1 MNHSVKMLIFAI
13 LCLSAALFSCSP
25 AEKPKEK
32 NSQEHHLTHDGD
44 IHSYA
49 NLNEIHTEH
58 LHLDLDVNFENNKIY
73 GVARHQMSKHTA
85 DTAVF
90 DIKNIDIQKITT
102 GKEKESETDYVIG
115 ENDPVLGAPLMVS
128 IDSTVEYINIY
139 YTTTDKTE
147 ALDWL
152 APELTEGKKYPFLY
166 SQGQTVLTRTWIP
179 IQDSPSNRITYSA
192 DVKVPK
198 EFLALMSAEN
208 PIKKNETGE
217 YHFEMKQPIPAYL
230 IAIAVGNLEYR
241 SLGKNSGVYSEPELI
256 DACADE
262 FADLQKMIE
271 AAEKLY
277 GKYRW
282 EQYDVVVLPYSF
294 PFGGMENP
302 RLTFANPTLITGDR
316 TLVNVIAHELAHSW
330 SGNLVTNSS
339 WEDFWLNEGFT
350 VYFENRIMEELYGKE
365 VADILAVIE
374 FQELERTLKKVDAE
388 DTKLKLNLSKRSPDE
403 GMTDIAYIK
412 GAYFLR
418 TLEKEAGRKKF
429 DRFLKKYF
437 DDHAFST
444 LSTEEFIS
452 YLDKNLLKP
461 QKINFNVS
469 EWIYTKGI
477 PENCIKIT
485 SPRLEKV
492 EKLADDIVSGKTTLK
507 KKKIKRNDLTTQ
519 EWMAFIRKLP
529 HYTDPKILKSIDDQL
544 SFKNCG
550 NSEIMCEWYM
560 LAINSGYTIVRPSME
575 KFLNKTGRLK
585 YIEPIYETLIN
596 SRYESDKHL
605 AERIFEKS
613 KGNYH
618 PVARITIE
626 EMIAKAI

>member
-1 MNHSVKMLIFAI
+1 MNHSVKTLIFA
-13 LCLSAALFSCSP
+13 LSYLSVTLFSCSP
-25 AEKPKEK
+25 ADKPKEK
-32 NSQEHHLTHDGD
+32 NSPEHHHRNDGD

-49 NLNEIHTEH
+49 NTDEIHTEH
-58 LHLDLDVNFENNKIY
+58 LHLDLDINFENNKIY
-73 GVARHQMSKHTA
+73 GVARHKMSKHDS

-90 DIKNIDIQKITT
+90 DIKHIDIQKITT

-115 ENDPVLGAPLMVS
+115 ENDPILGAPLMVA

-179 IQDSPSNRITYSA
+179 IQDTPSNRITYSA

-198 EFLALMSAEN
+198 DFLAIMSAKN
-208 PIKKNETGE
+208 PTEKNKTGE
-217 YHFEMKQPIPAYL
+217 YHFEMTQPIPAYL
-230 IAIAVGNLEYR
+230 IAIAAGNLEYR
-241 SLGKNSGVYSEPELI
+241 PLGKNSGVYSEPELI
-256 DACADE
+256 EACSDE

-282 EQYDVVVLPYSF
+282 EQYDVVILPYSF

-374 FQELERTLKKVDAE
+374 FQELERTLKKVDVN
-388 DTKLKLNLSKRSPDE
+388 DTKLKLNLFQRSPDE

-418 TLEKEAGRKKF
+418 TLEKAVGRKKF

-437 DDHAFST
+437 DDHAFTT
-444 LSTEEFIS
+444 LLTEQFIT
-452 YLDKNLLKP
+452 YLDKHLLKP
-461 QKINFNVS
+461 QKVDFNVN
-469 EWIYTKGI
+469 EWIYSTGI
-477 PENCIKIT
+477 PGNCIKIT

-492 EKLADDIVSGKTTLK
+492 EKLADDIANGKTTLK

-529 HYTDPKILKSIDDQL
+529 QDIHPKTMKAIDDVL
-544 SFKNCG
+544 EFKNCG
-550 NSEIMCEWYM
+550 NAEIMCEWYM
-560 LAINSGYTIVRPSME
+560 LAINSGYTLARPSME
-575 KFLNKTGRLK
+575 KFLNTTGRLK
-585 YIEPIYETLIN
+585 YLEPIYEALMN
-596 SRYESDKHL
+596 SRYESDKEL
-605 AERIFEKS
+605 AERIFKKS
-613 KGNYH
+613 KANYH
-618 PVARITIE
+618 PVARMAIG
-626 EMIAKAI
+626 EMIAKAD

>member
-1 MNHSVKMLIFAI
+1 MNHSVKMLIFA
-13 LCLSAALFSCSP
+13 LLSLSVSLFSCSP
-25 AEKPKEK
+25 SDIPKET
-32 NSQEHHLTHDGD
+32 SSPEHHHTHDGD

-49 NLNEIHTEH
+49 NLEEIRTEH

-73 GVARHQMSKHTA
+73 GVARHRMSKHTA
-85 DTAVF
+85 DTAIF
-90 DIKNIDIQKITT
+90 DIKNIDIQRITT

-115 ENDPVLGAPLMVS
+115 KNDDMLGAPLMVA

-139 YTTTDKTE
+139 YTTTDETE

-152 APELTEGKKYPFLY
+152 TPELTEGKKYPFLY
-166 SQGQTVLTRTWIP
+166 SQGQTILTRTWIP
-179 IQDSPSNRITYSA
+179 LQDSPSNRITYSA

-198 EFLALMSAEN
+198 EFLAIMSAEN
-208 PIKKNETGE
+208 PTEKNETGE

-256 DACADE
+256 DACVYE
-262 FADLQKMIE
+262 FADLQKMID

-282 EQYDVVVLPYSF
+282 EQYDLVILPYSF

-302 RLTFANPTLITGDR
+302 RLTFANPTLIAGDR

-365 VADILAVIE
+365 VADILAVVE
-374 FQELERTLKKVDAE
+374 FQELERTLKKIDSE
-388 DTKLKLNLSKRSPDE
+388 DSKLKLNLYQRNPDE
-403 GMTDIAYIK
+403 GMTDVAYIK

-418 TLEKEAGRKKF
+418 TLEAAIGRKKM
-429 DRFLKKYF
+429 DAFLKKYF
-437 DDHAFST
+437 DDYAFST
-444 LSTEEFIS
+444 LTTEDFVS
-452 YLDKNLLKP
+452 YLDKKLLTP
-461 QKINFNVS
+461 NKIDFNID
-469 EWIYTKGI
+469 EWVYSSGI
-477 PENCIKIT
+477 PKNCITIQST
-485 SPRLEKV
+485 RLEKIK
-492 EKLADDIVSGKTTLK
+492 KLAEVAVENPTKLK
-507 KKKIKRNDLTTQ
+507 RYKRIDYTTQ
-519 EWMAFIRKLP
+519 EWMVFIRELP
-529 HYTDPKILKSIDDQL
+529 QDIHPKTMKVLDDLL

-560 LAINSGYTIVRPSME
+560 LAINSGYTLVRKDME
-575 KFLNKTGRLK
+575 IFLKKTGRLK
-585 YIEPIYETLIN
+585 YIEPIYEHLAN
-596 SRYESDKHL
+596 SRYDSDKEL
-605 AERIFEKS
+605 SKRFFEKF
-613 KGNYH
+613 KWNYH
-618 PVARITIE
+618 PVARIGIQELLSKTN
-626 EMIAKAI
+626 

>member
-1 MNHSVKMLIFAI
+1 MNDPVKTLFFAFFCCMLI
-13 LCLSAALFSCSP
+13 LFGCSP
-25 AEKPKEK
+25 SKTEKGKTTGET
-32 NSQEHHLTHDGD
+32 HHSHGAD

-49 NLNEIHTEH
+49 NLEEIRTTH
-58 LHLDLDVNFENNKIY
+58 LHLDLDINFDNNTIY
-73 GVARHQMSKHTA
+73 GVARHQMSRHA
-85 DTAVF
+85 SDTAIF
-90 DIKNIDIQKITT
+90 DIKHIDIQKVTV

-115 ENDPVLGAPLMVS
+115 QNDPVIGAPLMVA

-139 YTTTDKTE
+139 YKTTEKTE

-152 APELTEGKKYPFLY
+152 SPEMTEGKKFPFLY
-166 SQGQTVLTRTWIP
+166 SQGQTLLTRTWIP

-198 EFLALMSAEN
+198 EFLAIMSADN
-208 PIKKNETGE
+208 PTEKNGTGE

-230 IAIAVGNLEYR
+230 IAIAAGNLEYR
-241 SLGKNSGVYSEPELI
+241 PLGKNCGVYSEPELI
-256 DACADE
+256 DACAYE
-262 FADLQKMIE
+262 FTDLQKMMN

-277 GKYRW
+277 GAYRW

-330 SGNLVTNSS
+330 SGNLVTNAS

-374 FQELERTLKKVDAE
+374 FQELQRTLAKIDRK
-388 DTKLKLNLSKRSPDE
+388 DTKLKLDLSGRNPDE

-418 TLEKEAGRKKF
+418 TLEQAAGRDKLDK
-429 DRFLKKYF
+429 FLKRYF
-437 DDHAFST
+437 NDHAFGT
-444 LSTEEFIS
+444 LTTEAFIA
-452 YLDKNLLKP
+452 YLDKHLLTP
-461 QKINFNVS
+461 SKIDFNVN
-469 EWIYTKGI
+469 EWVYSPGL
-477 PENCIKIT
+477 PDNCVRIT

-492 EKLADDIVSGKTTLK
+492 ERLAAEAAENPKKLK
-507 KKKIKRNDLTTQ
+507 KYKRADLTTQ

-529 HYTDPKILKSIDDQL
+529 RHTPPKTLKQMDEILA
-544 SFKNCG
+544 FKNCG
-550 NSEIMCEWYM
+550 NAEIMCEWYL
-560 LAINSGYTIVRPSME
+560 LAINSGYTLIRKDMGR
-575 KFLNKTGRLK
+575 FLNKTGRLK
-585 YIEPIYETLIN
+585 YLEPIYEALNN
-596 SRYESDKHL
+596 SHYQSDKDL
-605 AERIFEKS
+605 ARKLFS
-613 KGNYH
+613 QSRGHYH
-618 PVARITIE
+618 PVARLSINE
-626 EMIAKAI
+626 LLN